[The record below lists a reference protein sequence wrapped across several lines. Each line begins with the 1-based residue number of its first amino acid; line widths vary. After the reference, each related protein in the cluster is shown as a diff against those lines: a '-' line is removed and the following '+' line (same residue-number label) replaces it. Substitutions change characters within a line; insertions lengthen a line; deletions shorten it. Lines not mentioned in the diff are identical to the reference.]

1 MDATYFSISKNPD
14 GSMMAAV
21 GYEIACALLIG
32 YLSLVLYAFISIYI
46 DRITPRRNGIPEHP
60 CFFMQAMY
68 ERASVRRKKLF

>member
-1 MDATYFSISKNPD
+1 
-14 GSMMAAV
+14 MMAAV

-32 YLSLVLYAFISIYI
+32 YLSLFLYAFISIYI

-68 ERASVRRKKLF
+68 ERACIRRKKLFQEITWGTAFWALG